1 MEVERM
7 GQKEYCNV
15 INKMSHKSVESN
27 LLRNVNVD
35 YE

>member
-1 MEVERM
+1 MEIERM

-15 INKMSHKSVESN
+15 INNMSHKSVESN

-35 YE
+35 HE